1 MAQVITAV
9 RPGTNQTDLFVAN
22 VAYTA
27 TADAGGNVPHGLGA
41 APLKFYLVPLL
52 PAAYAGRVCI
62 ASVNTT
68 NLVLTKVS
76 TAGSANN
83 NAQVRVYAQRPHTIG
98 M

>member
-1 MAQVITAV
+1 MSQVITPV
-9 RPGTNQTDLFVAN
+9 RPGTNQTDLFVAD

-41 APLKFYLVPLL
+41 APLKFYLCPLL
-52 PAAYAGRVCI
+52 SVAYAGRVSI
-62 ASVNTT
+62 TAGDTT